1 MSYANATNCAKNCLS
16 SRTSQGYLPLM
27 KELSMLKNCTPLEEL
42 CVEKDSTVFML
53 QYNNKCLRPCNLT
66 KYNADLVY
74 KDYGFENSSHILH
87 LEITYP
93 SSYVTIF
100 EEYPIYDFS
109 GMVGSVAGSLGVCV
123 GFSIFDV
130 LSRIVDKMFGVERS

>member
-1 MSYANATNCAKNCLS
+1 
-16 SRTSQGYLPLM
+16 M
-27 KELSMLKNCTPLEEL
+27 KDLSMLKNCTPSEEF
-42 CVEKDSTVFML
+42 CVEKDGTDFVL
-53 QYNNKCLRPCNLT
+53 QYSANKCPKPCNLT
-66 KYNADLVY
+66 KFSADLVY

-93 SSYVTIF
+93 SSYVTVF

-130 LSRIVDKMFGVERS
+130 LSRIVDKMFGV